1 MRIYLTRHGE
11 TKWNKENRLQG
22 WKDSDLTTIGEKNAT
37 ALGLRLKEI
46 DINKIYTSPSVR
58 AVHTANLIRG
68 SRDIRIQK
76 VEELREIYF
85 GLWEGRTKESIV
97 AEYKSEYHHF
107 WNSPHLYNP
116 SNHEGESLQDL
127 QTRVLSALHMI
138 IDQDESRSVLIVTH
152 AVVIRVLLSYV
163 LALSFEELW
172 KPPFIHGASLTILE
186 YDEGEFEVK
195 GLGDT
200 NHLIEV

>member
-11 TKWNKENRLQG
+11 TIWNKESRLQG

-37 ALGLRLKEI
+37 ALGHRLKEI
-46 DINKIYTSPSVR
+46 DINKIYTSSSVR

-68 SRDIRIQK
+68 SRDIPIQK
-76 VEELREIYF
+76 VEELKEIYF

-116 SNHEGESLQDL
+116 FYHEGESLQEL
-127 QTRVLSALHMI
+127 QTRALSALHMI
-138 IDQDESRSVLIVTH
+138 IELHKSGSVLIVTH
-152 AVVIRVLLSYV
+152 AVVIRVLLSYI
-163 LALSFEELW
+163 LSLSFEELW
-172 KPPFIHGASLTILE
+172 KPPFIHGASLSILE
-186 YDEGEFEVK
+186 YDEGKFVVK
-195 GLGDT
+195 ELGDT
-200 NHLIEV
+200 NHLVEV